1 MWVVYSALALLRRTL
16 VRDLHRRGALAVGP
30 RRLVDERLEVM
41 TDVPLPPVAASGKH
55 EEIVLLLVGTPF
67 TVVGA
72 PETSFPH
79 DAAAQQTPA

>member
-1 MWVVYSALALLRRTL
+1 
-16 VRDLHRRGALAVGP
+16 
-30 RRLVDERLEVM
+30 M